1 MPARPFIAIADD
13 FSGAAEI
20 AGTFHRHGLPVRVTS
35 NVDAAIPNDETS
47 TVIDLDTRRLNP
59 QQARIKHQRIAR
71 RITQE
76 KHLFYKKTDSALRG
90 HISTEIKTLLNEL
103 PFNKVVFCP
112 ANPKR
117 GRIIKK
123 GNYYIYGTPICE
135 TEFAQDPYFPI
146 RSSSVTANLP
156 EFTSLPVRKAST
168 LYSRTESLLIAE
180 AASEED
186 LKNWASKIRKE
197 HLPAGASPFLAAYL
211 ENLGHEPTYK
221 HPKPNLRKRA
231 LFISGSLSENSRKT
245 AESFKKKGLQ
255 VLELSDDWA
264 NTLPELAPEVA
275 MVKFTR
281 QKLSN
286 RKELPRNLAEW
297 LKKSFSQCQNK
308 VSHLLIEGG
317 DTAAAIMDVFSW
329 HSCKVIYEWESGVVT
344 LQPSEDKSQ
353 LITIKPGSYTW
364 PKDILRTLEKA

>member
-20 AGTFHRHGLPVRVTS
+20 AGTFHRHGLPVQVTS
-35 NVDAAIPNDETS
+35 DVDAAIPDDETS

-186 LKNWASKIRKE
+186 LK
-197 HLPAGASPFLAAYL
+197 
-211 ENLGHEPTYK
+211 T
-221 HPKPNLRKRA
+221 
-231 LFISGSLSENSRKT
+231 
-245 AESFKKKGLQ
+245 GLQ
-255 VLELSDDWA
+255 
-264 NTLPELAPEVA
+264 
-275 MVKFTR
+275 
-281 QKLSN
+281 
-286 RKELPRNLAEW
+286 
-297 LKKSFSQCQNK
+297 KSEKNIFPQEH
-308 VSHLLIEGG
+308 HL
-317 DTAAAIMDVFSW
+317 F
-329 HSCKVIYEWESGVVT
+329 
-344 LQPSEDKSQ
+344 
-353 LITIKPGSYTW
+353 
-364 PKDILRTLEKA
+364 LRHIWKT